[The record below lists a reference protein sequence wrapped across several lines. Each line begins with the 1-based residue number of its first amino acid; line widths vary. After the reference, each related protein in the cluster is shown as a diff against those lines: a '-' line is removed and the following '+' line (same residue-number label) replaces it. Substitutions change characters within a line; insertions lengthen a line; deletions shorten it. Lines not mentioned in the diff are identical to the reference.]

1 VRVSHDI
8 LQLVGPR
15 VSVIDNISG
24 IGSVWRCFRNA
35 FESDHRL
42 EGLM

>member
-1 VRVSHDI
+1 MRVYHYI

-15 VSVIDNISG
+15 VSVIDNIPG
-24 IGSVWRCFRNA
+24 IGSVWRCFRKA